1 MFLLIFVFCF
11 KIKWLKVLFLLMV
24 CKLSCQATVLKFKP
38 KETDYSPDCF
48 ENGIKVICF
57 DNFLQSAAS
66 TLNVTISANFLTA
79 IWRKIN
85 SEADI
90 AVKSRHKRQT
100 REYR

>member
-11 KIKWLKVLFLLMV
+11 KIRWLKVLFLLMA
-24 CKLSCQATVLKFKP
+24 CKPSCQATVFKFKP

-57 DNFLQSAAS
+57 DNFPQSAAS
-66 TLNVTISANFLTA
+66 TLNVTRSANFLTA
-79 IWRKIN
+79 LWRKIN

-90 AVKSRHKRQT
+90 AVKS
-100 REYR
+100 